1 MVWHTSH
8 KTLKAFSTRPR
19 TVGHERKENPREGWL
34 IRLGRLH
41 SPRAEETGNVKKSKG
56 TYKIKGKKLEI
67 SKFSGLCHLEIESW

>member
-8 KTLKAFSTRPR
+8 KTLKAFSTRRR
-19 TVGHERKENPREGWL
+19 TVGHQRKENPREGWL

-56 TYKIKGKKLEI
+56 TYKIKGKNWKSLNFQVCVI
-67 SKFSGLCHLEIESW
+67 